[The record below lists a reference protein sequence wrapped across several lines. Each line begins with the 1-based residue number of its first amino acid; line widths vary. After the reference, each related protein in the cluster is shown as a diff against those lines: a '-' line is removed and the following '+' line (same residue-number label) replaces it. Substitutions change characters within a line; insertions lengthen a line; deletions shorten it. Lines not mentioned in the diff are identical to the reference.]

1 MTQESRDLL
10 LKDLGGRVTYGV
22 KVDKCNRIYE
32 LRSIHKC
39 GIVLISDIITNKL
52 ITTDIENIT
61 PYLFSPQSL
70 PIEQREEICKGLIAE
85 SMECGSEIEKVAAMV
100 KVIDLTN
107 KYHVDRGLIPL
118 GLAKDASKLNI
129 Y

>member
-1 MTQESRDLL
+1 MKQESRELL
-10 LKDLGGRVTYGV
+10 LKDLSGRLPYGV
-22 KVDKCNRIYE
+22 KVDKCNHIYE
-32 LRSIHKC
+32 LRSILKC

-52 ITTDIENIT
+52 ITTNIENIT

-100 KVIDLTN
+100 KVIDLMN

-118 GLAKDASKLNI
+118 GLAKDASNLNI

>member
-1 MTQESRDLL
+1 MTKENRELL
-10 LKDLGGRVTYGV
+10 LKDLCGRLPYGV
-22 KVDKCNRIYE
+22 KVDKCNHIYE
-32 LRSIHKC
+32 LRSILKC

-52 ITTDIENIT
+52 ITTNIENIT

-85 SMECGSEIEKVAAMV
+85 GMECGSEIEKVAAMV
-100 KVIDLTN
+100 KVIDLMN

-118 GLAKDASKLNI
+118 GLAKDASNLNI